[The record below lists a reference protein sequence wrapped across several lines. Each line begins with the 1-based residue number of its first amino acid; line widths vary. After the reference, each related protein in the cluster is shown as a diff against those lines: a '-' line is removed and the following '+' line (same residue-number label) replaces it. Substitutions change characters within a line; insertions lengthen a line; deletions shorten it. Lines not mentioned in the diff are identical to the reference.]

1 MCIVFGVAYGTDV
14 EKVRS
19 ILINCAVNHPD
30 IITDTA
36 TANAPFARLCD
47 FGDNGILFELYF
59 WSINI
64 FRIENT
70 KSDIR
75 FEINKQ
81 FNENGIV
88 IPFPQRDV
96 HMIKG
101 E

>member
-1 MCIVFGVAYGTDV
+1 VLAETTHT
-14 EKVRS
+14 K
-19 ILINCAVNHPD
+19 
-30 IITDTA
+30 
-36 TANAPFARLCD
+36 APFARLVD
-47 FGDNGILFELYF
+47 FGDNGILFELFF
-59 WSINI
+59 WSVNI

-101 E
+101 EKI